1 MISLII
7 KLAQSQEWYGVSQ
20 NVEIAKGKN
29 QYAQSFSQVFKQ
41 YKRTLKSWLMK

>member
-7 KLAQSQEWYGVSQ
+7 QLAQSQDWHGVSD

-29 QYAQSFSQVFKQ
+29 QFMQTWNQMKKQ
-41 YKRTLKSWLMK
+41 LKRTLKLWRMK